1 MKAVKIRV
9 ENKEILEL
17 RIPRAGAYFC
27 PICGEELEGYL
38 PYEEMPADGSKS
50 APSWQICPTCETEYG
65 YPDMISSDSPPGTKA
80 QVWND
85 LRVKWLNRAGW
96 TAANL
101 QQLKENLGIEMQPPL
116 G

>member
-1 MKAVKIRV
+1 
-9 ENKEILEL
+9 
-17 RIPRAGAYFC
+17 
-27 PICGEELEGYL
+27 
-38 PYEEMPADGSKS
+38 
-50 APSWQICPTCETEYG
+50 
-65 YPDMISSDSPPGTKA
+65 MISSDSPPGTKA